1 MSTKTFLMYTII
13 VLLYI
18 GLVFGLYG
26 LSEMKRDK
34 EDPMPINYAR
44 TIVII
49 GFSMCT
55 VAVVLFIVSYFI

>member
-1 MSTKTFLMYTII
+1 MPPKTFLMYTII

-44 TIVII
+44 AIVII
-49 GFSMCT
+49 GFLMCT

>member
-13 VLLYI
+13 VFLYV

-34 EDPMPINYAR
+34 DDPMPINYASA
-44 TIVII
+44 IVII
-49 GFSMCT
+49 GFSMC
-55 VAVVLFIVSYFI
+55 VIAVVLFIVSYFI